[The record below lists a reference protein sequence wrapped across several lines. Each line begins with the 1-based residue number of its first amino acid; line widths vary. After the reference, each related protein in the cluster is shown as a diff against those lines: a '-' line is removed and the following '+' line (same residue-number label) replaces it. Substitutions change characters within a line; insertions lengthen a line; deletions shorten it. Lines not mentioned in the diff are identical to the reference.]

1 MDILDRKSSPLTEEE
16 WHRIDEAVI
25 VTARNMLVGRKII
38 EVLGPLG
45 PGVYALPYSIF
56 SGRQPAGMDM
66 VGDRE
71 DLMAAAE
78 RRETINIPM
87 LFKDFKIFWRDVE
100 ADRHLGIPLDVSVA
114 AVASADVVMQEDEL
128 LFNGNKELGHK
139 GLMTAE
145 GRLKVKKSE
154 WKEGGNPLADAVKA
168 VNALTSAGHYGP
180 YAMAV
185 SPFLY
190 GQMIRVYGSTG
201 MLELDQVTALLRGK
215 VYPCSAI
222 QENKAVIVATG
233 IQNLNLAIGQDLVTS
248 YTASENMNHIF
259 RVFETVALLIR
270 RADAICTIE

>member
-1 MDILDRKSSPLTEEE
+1 MDILDRKSSPLTEAE
-16 WHRIDEAVI
+16 WQRIDEAVV
-25 VTARNMLVGRKII
+25 VTARNMLVGRKMI

-56 SGRQPAGMDM
+56 SGKQSAGMDM
-66 VGDRE
+66 IGDRG

-114 AVASADVVMQEDEL
+114 AVATADVVVQEDDL
-128 LFNGNKELGHK
+128 VFNGNKDLGQK
-139 GLMTAE
+139 GLLTAE
-145 GRLKVKKSE
+145 GRLQVKKGD
-154 WKEGGNPLADAVKA
+154 WQEGGTPLADAVKA
-168 VNALTSAGHYGP
+168 VNALTTAGHYGP

-190 GQMIRVYGSTG
+190 GQMVRVYGSTG
-201 MLELDQVTALLRGK
+201 MLELDQVAALLRGK
-215 VYPCSAI
+215 IYPCSAI
-222 QENKAVIVATG
+222 QGKKAVVIATG

-248 YTASENMNHIF
+248 YTAAENMNHIF
-259 RVFETVALLIR
+259 RVFETVALLVR

>member
-16 WHRIDEAVI
+16 WQRIDQAVL
-25 VTARNMLVGRKII
+25 VTARNMLVGRKMI

-56 SGRQPAGMDM
+56 SGLQPAGMDM
-66 VGDRE
+66 IGDRD
-71 DLMAAAE
+71 DLVAAAE

-114 AVASADVVMQEDEL
+114 AVATADVVVQEDDL
-128 LFNGNKELGHK
+128 VFNGNKELGQK
-139 GLMTAE
+139 GLLTAE
-145 GRLKVKKSE
+145 GRLQVKKSD
-154 WKEGGNPLADAVKA
+154 WQEGGNPLSDTVKA

-180 YAMAV
+180 YSMAV

-190 GQMIRVYGSTG
+190 GQMVRVYGSTG
-201 MLELDQVTALLRGK
+201 MLELDQVSALLRGK
-215 VYPCSAI
+215 IYPCSAI
-222 QENKAVIVATG
+222 QGKKAVVIATG

-248 YTASENMNHIF
+248 YTAAENMNHIF
-259 RVFETVALLIR
+259 RVFETVALLVR